1 MEGAVELERRLVA
14 LVARRARRQDG
25 VDVQRGGQ
33 HHGGAP
39 DVRHQA
45 HTGGLR
51 HAPIFFI
58 SVKTPQPQTS
68 GCSRSSLWRR
78 TWVRTALLNL
88 LQDRKRVVT
97 GKRTCPCRYRW

>member
-1 MEGAVELERRLVA
+1 MVDHVPNAQIIRFRLTHFFFFKQKTAYDVRISDCSSDVCSSA
-14 LVARRARRQDG
+14 L
-25 VDVQRGGQ
+25 

-51 HAPIFFI
+51 HATIFFI
-58 SVKTPQPQTS
+58 SVKPPQPQTS

-88 LQDRKRVVT
+88 LHVSR
-97 GKRTCPCRYRW
+97 P